1 MACVIGVD
9 IGTQSTKA
17 VLVGLDGAIL
27 AQHAVAYR
35 PDTPKPLW
43 AEQWPHVWFDAVRE
57 CIARVSADAR
67 AAGIGAESIEA
78 LCVSSLYG
86 GSGIPVDREMRPLH
100 PCLIWMDRRATD
112 EVDWVRA
119 HVDVARLGEITGNG
133 VDSYY
138 GYTKMLWLREKRP
151 DVWANVR
158 YFVPPNAYV
167 AYRLTGELAV
177 DHSAAG
183 NIGGVYDLGR
193 RDWSDEAL
201 DMLGIP
207 ATMMPERLVDSD
219 AVVGGLLREWAH
231 ALGLE
236 VGTPVVAGGVD
247 AAVATFA
254 AGATRRG
261 QHVAMIGTSMCWG
274 YLAETADARRGLVS
288 MPHVFDGR
296 RDLYVF
302 GGAITAG
309 ASVSWFRE
317 QFCHAEIEA
326 ARAGGG
332 DAHRLLEAA
341 AAEVSA
347 GSDGVLFLPYL
358 MGERSPVWDAKAS
371 GAVAISHA
379 RASVPRGA
387 RRARVCAQ
395 AQHRGGRGRRAR
407 ARCAARRGR
416 RRRAFGS
423 VDAEHRRHHR
433 LPGVDDRRGG
443 RGGDGRGAA
452 RRARRGSRVARGR
465 AARLGHARRA
475 RAPRRASRGVARRAL
490 RAVRRAL
497 SGAPTLHAR
506 IADIMSVAFD
516 FHGRSFLVTGA
527 SSGIGRA
534 AAVALRGGGA
544 RVVAA
549 ARNARELERLAHE
562 TGCEPLE
569 LDVGCDA
576 SVRAAL
582 SGERMRDA
590 FDGLIN
596 CAGVTS
602 LAAAIDTTADEFDRV
617 MAVNARGA
625 MLVARHVARAM
636 IRAGRGG
643 SIVNV
648 SSQAALVALPS
659 HLAYCASKAALDA
672 MTRVLCVELG
682 PHGIRVNSVN
692 PTVTLTPMAER
703 AWSDPHASGPMLAA
717 IPLGRF
723 ARVADVVAPILF
735 LSSDAAAMVSGVAL
749 PVDGGYTAR

>member
-67 AAGIGAESIEA
+67 AAGIGAASIEA

-371 GAVAISHA
+371 GAFVGLSLYHTRAHLYRAVLEGLAYALRHNIEAGAAGA
-379 RASVPRGA
+379 RA
-387 RRARVCAQ
+387 
-395 AQHRGGRGRRAR
+395 
-407 ARCAARRGR
+407 
-416 RRRAFGS
+416 
-423 VDAEHRRHHR
+423 
-433 LPGVDDRRGG
+433 L
-443 RGGDGRGAA
+443 
-452 RRARRGSRVARGR
+452 
-465 AARLGHARRA
+465 
-475 RAPRRASRGVARRAL
+475 
-490 RAVRRAL
+490 L
-497 SGAPTLHAR
+497 S
-506 IADIMSVAFD
+506 
-516 FHGRSFLVTGA
+516 
-527 SSGIGRA
+527 
-534 AAVALRGGGA
+534 
-544 RVVAA
+544 
-549 ARNARELERLAHE
+549 
-562 TGCEPLE
+562 
-569 LDVGCDA
+569 
-576 SVRAAL
+576 
-582 SGERMRDA
+582 
-590 FDGLIN
+590 LIH
-596 CAGVTS
+596 
-602 LAAAIDTTADEFDRV
+602 I
-617 MAVNARGA
+617 
-625 MLVARHVARAM
+625 
-636 IRAGRGG
+636 
-643 SIVNV
+643 
-648 SSQAALVALPS
+648 
-659 HLAYCASKAALDA
+659 
-672 MTRVLCVELG
+672 
-682 PHGIRVNSVN
+682 
-692 PTVTLTPMAER
+692 
-703 AWSDPHASGPMLAA
+703 
-717 IPLGRF
+717 
-723 ARVADVVAPILF
+723 
-735 LSSDAAAMVSGVAL
+735 
-749 PVDGGYTAR
+749 